1 MRLKCLDR
9 TVGDVPFKLD
19 VGREY
24 VVLALEAYA
33 GPASE
38 VAKSIGGL
46 PAGLWVFVGLES
58 EYVWAPISCFEVLDS
73 KVSPQW
79 RLGQVRRRWLL
90 GYPAMLDEAFQTGVE
105 RGDEQFLQQ
114 YGDLMREAN
123 DEALLFS

>member
-1 MRLKCLDR
+1 MRVKCLDR
-9 TVGDVPFKLD
+9 TAGDVPFRLD

-38 VAKSIGGL
+38 VAKSISL
-46 PAGLWVFVGLES
+46 PAGLWVFVGLED
-58 EYVWAPISCFEVLDS
+58 EYVWAPISCFEVIDS
-73 KVSPQW
+73 KVSPLW
-79 RLGQVRRRWLL
+79 RLGQVRRRWLV

-105 RGDEQFLQQ
+105 RGEEQFLQK
-114 YGDLMREAN
+114 YSELMREAN